1 MTNSINSKVLEL
13 QREIPNVSGITII
26 VEGKK
31 DRKPLE
37 KLGFQNIQE
46 ISGKPLNEI
55 FEEVAAKNPEYVAI
69 LTDYDREGREKLS
82 ILTKLFTSH
91 GIKIHSLISHKIR
104 SLFKIH
110 KIEEF
115 HSITKFMEDD
125 THGKITSVND
135 KIFSR
140 SRFLSRRNSRETRR
154 DRGNI
159 RTD

>member
-1 MTNSINSKVLEL
+1 MMNGCATTARKIWKRNPRNSMTNSINSKVLEL

-69 LTDYDREGREKLS
+69 LTD
-82 ILTKLFTSH
+82 
-91 GIKIHSLISHKIR
+91 
-104 SLFKIH
+104 
-110 KIEEF
+110 
-115 HSITKFMEDD
+115 
-125 THGKITSVND
+125 
-135 KIFSR
+135 
-140 SRFLSRRNSRETRR
+140 
-154 DRGNI
+154 
-159 RTD
+159 